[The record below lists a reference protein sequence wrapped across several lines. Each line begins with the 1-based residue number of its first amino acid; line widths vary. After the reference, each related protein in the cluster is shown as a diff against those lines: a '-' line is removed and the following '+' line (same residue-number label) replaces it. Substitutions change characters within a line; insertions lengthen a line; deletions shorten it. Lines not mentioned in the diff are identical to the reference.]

1 MKYSNIRFW
10 KPLVTVLLL
19 IIGFTLQSCNS
30 TDKNEGEQTE
40 VKAPRA
46 TLFEATFLGKLD
58 LVKQHIAAGTDL
70 NEKDDFGSTALTIAI
85 TFGKPDIALA
95 LIAGGADIE
104 AKGGDGSTALHS
116 AAFFARTDIVKSL
129 LANGANIEAR
139 NNYNGTALESVQV
152 PFDQMKP
159 VYDQM
164 ARDLAPLGL
173 KLDFERIAKERVVIA
188 SLISNHIQ

>member
-19 IIGFTLQSCNS
+19 IIGFMLQSCNS